1 MAVIAQRQRLLQI
14 VGQGFE
20 TPEMPQPLLV
30 AEAAQPHRLR
40 PALVAEP
47 QDRLGKL
54 RRLDLIVESFA
65 ERQDRLLRPIRTGLR
80 AMDHRAIGT
89 GRAGERVMAAWSDGY
104 RWSDDGLRL
113 HYRDYAG
120 RSAEQTSERQ
130 SIKRIT
136 YADLCLKKKR

>member
-1 MAVIAQRQRLLQI
+1 MMQPRLW
-14 VGQGFE
+14 
-20 TPEMPQPLLV
+20 

-47 QDRLGKL
+47 QDRLGIL
-54 RRLDLIVESFA
+54 RRRDLIVESFA

-89 GRAGERVMAAWSDGY
+89 GRAGERFMAAWSDGY
-104 RWSDDGLRL
+104 WWSNDGLRL

-120 RSAEQTSERQ
+120 DPTRPTSHCIRSEARRVGKACVSTCRASWAAYH
-130 SIKRIT
+130 STKKTIT
-136 YADLCLKKKR
+136 T

>member
-89 GRAGERVMAAWSDGY
+89 GRAGERFMEAWSDGY
-104 RWSDDGLRL
+104 WWSSSSEE
-113 HYRDYAG
+113 HPYRAYAG
-120 RSAEQTSERQ
+120 DP
-130 SIKRIT
+130 KRPP
-136 YADLCLKKKR
+136 LSCLPGLPPNARH